1 MFLSWRRWLIAVV
14 AGLYLYFLLP
24 ATAVMFY
31 ELYHLTGFGPVY
43 WGYSAFKAGG
53 YYFGTW
59 DYQLYGCV
67 LVTLFIGLVPIL
79 FKRGKHNEQA

>member
-1 MFLSWRRWLIAVV
+1 MFLSLRRWLIAIA

-24 ATAVMFY
+24 ATAVIFY

-53 YYFGTW
+53 YYFGAW
-59 DYQLYGCV
+59 DYQLLSCV
-67 LVTLFIGLVPIL
+67 LVALLIGTAPAVFRRNKP
-79 FKRGKHNEQA
+79 NEQA